1 MYFCPVKLSK
11 MADGYLEKR
20 MEEFASGAKK
30 TVKHVSLDTLF
41 EKNRS
46 YRGYKKDFV
55 VTNDM
60 LKRIVNVNTKI
71 ASGKN
76 QQVLR
81 FKLVTKGEDADFVLK
96 NIKLGGMLPELHL
109 PYEGTEPEAFII
121 VCTSAPETKIIDID
135 LGISLQSMSLKATDM
150 GLNCVMICAFNK
162 VNLVEHLGLKY
173 EPLAILAVGKGA
185 EKIKLKTIGVD
196 ESRAYYRV
204 DGVHYVPKVK
214 LDDIIL

>member
-1 MYFCPVKLSK
+1 
-11 MADGYLEKR
+11 MADGYLENK
-20 MEEFASGAKK
+20 MAEFASGTGKSR
-30 TVKHVSLDTLF
+30 VKHVSLDTLF

-55 VTNDM
+55 VTHDM

-81 FKLVTKGEDADFVLK
+81 FKLVTKGDDADFVLK

-109 PYEGTEPEAFII
+109 PYEGTEPEAFIVI
-121 VCTSAPETKIIDID
+121 CTSAPETKIIDID
-135 LGISLQSMSLKATDM
+135 LGISMQSMSLKATEM
-150 GLNCVMICAFNK
+150 GLNCVMICALNK
-162 VNLVEHLGLKY
+162 VNLVEHFGLKH

-185 EKIKLKTIGVD
+185 EKIKLQTISAD
-196 ESRAYYRV
+196 ESRAYYRI

-214 LDDIIL
+214 LDDILI

>member
-1 MYFCPVKLSK
+1 

-46 YRGYKKDFV
+46 HRGYKKDFV
-55 VTNDM
+55 VTGDM

-81 FKLVTKGEDADFVLK
+81 FKLVTKGVDANFVLQ
-96 NIKLGGMLPELHL
+96 NIKP
-109 PYEGTEPEAFII
+109 FIAKYLDIYI
-121 VCTSAPETKIIDID
+121 VIRQMSNNH
-135 LGISLQSMSLKATDM
+135 SL
-150 GLNCVMICAFNK
+150 F
-162 VNLVEHLGLKY
+162 
-173 EPLAILAVGKGA
+173 
-185 EKIKLKTIGVD
+185 
-196 ESRAYYRV
+196 
-204 DGVHYVPKVK
+204 
-214 LDDIIL
+214 

>member
-1 MYFCPVKLSK
+1 

-30 TVKHVSLDTLF
+30 TIKHVSLDTLF

-55 VTNDM
+55 VKRDM
-60 LKRIVNVNTKI
+60 LERIVNVNTKI

-81 FKLVTKGEDADFVLK
+81 FKLVTKGEGADFVLS

-135 LGISLQSMSLKATDM
+135 LGISLQSMSLKATEM

-162 VNLVEHLGLKY
+162 ANIMEYFKLQH

-185 EKIKLKTIGVD
+185 ENIRIKPISVD

-214 LDDIIL
+214 LEDILI

>member
-1 MYFCPVKLSK
+1 

-20 MEEFASGAKK
+20 MEEFASGTKK

-46 YRGYKKDFV
+46 YRGYKKDYV

-60 LKRIVNVNTKI
+60 LRRIVNVNTKI

-81 FKLVTKGEDADFVLK
+81 FKLVTKGDDADFVLK

-109 PYEGTEPEAFII
+109 PYEGTEPEAFVI
-121 VCTSAPETKIIDID
+121 VCTSVPETKIIDID
-135 LGISLQSMSLKATDM
+135 LGISLQSMSLKATEM

-162 VNLVEHLGLKY
+162 VNLVEHFGLKH
-173 EPLAILAVGKGA
+173 EPLAILAEGKGA
-185 EKIKLKTIGVD
+185 ENIRLETISVD

-214 LDDIIL
+214 IDDILI

>member
-1 MYFCPVKLSK
+1 

-46 YRGYKKDFV
+46 YRGYNKDYL
-55 VTNDM
+55 VTKDM

-81 FKLVTKGEDADFVLK
+81 FKLVTKGEEADFVLK

-135 LGISLQSMSLKATDM
+135 LGISLQSMSLKATEM

-162 VNLVEHLGLKY
+162 VNLVEYFGLKC

-185 EKIKLKTIGVD
+185 ENIKLKPISVE

-204 DGVHYVPKVK
+204 DGVHYVPKVRI
-214 LDDIIL
+214 DDIIL

>member
-1 MYFCPVKLSK
+1 

-20 MEEFASGAKK
+20 MEEFSSSSRKS
-30 TVKHVSLDTLF
+30 TTKHVSLDMLL

-46 YRGYKKDFV
+46 CRGYKKDFV

-81 FKLVTKGEDADFVLK
+81 FKLVTKGEDAVFVLK

-121 VCTSAPETKIIDID
+121 VCTSASETKIIDID
-135 LGISLQSMSLKATDM
+135 LGISLQSMSLKATEM

-162 VNLVEHLGLKY
+162 TNITEHFDLKC
-173 EPLAILAVGKGA
+173 EPLAILAVGKGS
-185 EKIKLKTIGVD
+185 ENIKLKPISVD

-204 DGVHYVPKVK
+204 DGVHYVPKIK
-214 LDDIIL
+214 LDDIVI

>member
-1 MYFCPVKLSK
+1 

-46 YRGYKKDFV
+46 YRGYNKDYL
-55 VTNDM
+55 VTKDM

-81 FKLVTKGEDADFVLK
+81 FKLVTKGEEADFVLK

-121 VCTSAPETKIIDID
+121 VCTSVPETKIIDID
-135 LGISLQSMSLKATDM
+135 LGISLQSMSLKATEM

-162 VNLVEHLGLKY
+162 VNLVDYFGLKY

-185 EKIKLKTIGVD
+185 EKIKLEPISVD

-214 LDDIIL
+214 LEDILL

>member
-1 MYFCPVKLSK
+1 
-11 MADGYLEKR
+11 MA
-20 MEEFASGAKK
+20 EFSAGPKK

-46 YRGYKKDFV
+46 CRGYKKDFV
-55 VTNDM
+55 VTHDM

-81 FKLVTKGEDADFVLK
+81 FKLVTKGDDADFVLQ

-109 PYEGTEPEAFII
+109 PYQGTEPEAFII
-121 VCTSAPETKIIDID
+121 ICTSAPETKIIDID
-135 LGISLQSMSLKATDM
+135 LGISMQSMSLKATEM

-162 VNLVEHLGLKY
+162 ANITEQFRLPY

-185 EKIKLKTIGVD
+185 EKIKLKTISVD

-214 LDDIIL
+214 IEDILL

>member
-1 MYFCPVKLSK
+1 

-20 MEEFASGAKK
+20 MEEFASGSRKS
-30 TVKHVSLDTLF
+30 TSKHVSLDALF

-55 VTNDM
+55 VTDDM
-60 LKRIVNVNTKI
+60 LRRIVNVNTKI

-76 QQVLR
+76 QQLLR
-81 FKLVTKGEDADFVLK
+81 FKLVTKGGDADFVLK

-109 PYEGTEPEAFII
+109 PYEGTEPESFII

-135 LGISLQSMSLKATDM
+135 LGISLQSMSLKATEM

-162 VNLVEHLGLKY
+162 ANIVEHFSLTC

-185 EKIKLKTIGVD
+185 ENIKLKQISVD
-196 ESRAYYRV
+196 ESRAYFRV

-214 LDDIIL
+214 LEDIIL

>member
-1 MYFCPVKLSK
+1 
-11 MADGYLEKR
+11 MA
-20 MEEFASGAKK
+20 EFSAGPKK

-55 VTNDM
+55 VTHDM

-81 FKLVTKGEDADFVLK
+81 FKLVTKGDDADFVLQ

-109 PYEGTEPEAFII
+109 PYQGTEPEAFII
-121 VCTSAPETKIIDID
+121 ICTSAPETKIIDID
-135 LGISLQSMSLKATDM
+135 LGISMQSMSLKATEM

-162 VNLVEHLGLKY
+162 ASITEHFRLPY

-185 EKIKLKTIGVD
+185 EKIKLKTISVD

-214 LDDIIL
+214 IEDILL

>member
-1 MYFCPVKLSK
+1 

-20 MEEFASGAKK
+20 MEEFAAGAKK
-30 TVKHVSLDTLF
+30 TVKHVSFDTLL

-55 VTNDM
+55 VRRDM
-60 LKRIVNVNTKI
+60 LERIVNVNTKI

-81 FKLVTKGEDADFVLK
+81 FKLVTKGEEADFVLN

-109 PYEGTEPEAFII
+109 PYKGTEPEAFII

-135 LGISLQSMSLKATDM
+135 LGISLQSMSLKATEM

-162 VNLVEHLGLKY
+162 ANITEHFKLGC

-185 EKIKLKTIGVD
+185 ENIKLKSISVEEG
-196 ESRAYYRV
+196 RAYYRI

-214 LDDIIL
+214 LEDIIL

>member
-1 MYFCPVKLSK
+1 

-20 MEEFASGAKK
+20 MEEFSSGTKK

-46 YRGYKKDFV
+46 YRGYNKDFL

-81 FKLVTKGEDADFVLK
+81 FRLVTKGEGADFVLK

-109 PYEGTEPEAFII
+109 PYQGTEPEAFII

-135 LGISLQSMSLKATDM
+135 LGLSLQSMSLKAAEM

-162 VNLVEHLGLKY
+162 ANIVEHFGLEY

-185 EKIKLKTIGVD
+185 ENIKIKTISVE

-204 DGVHYVPKVK
+204 DGVHYVPKVR
-214 LDDIIL
+214 LDDIII

>member
-1 MYFCPVKLSK
+1 
-11 MADGYLEKR
+11 MADGYLENK
-20 MEEFASGAKK
+20 MAEFASGTGKSR
-30 TVKHVSLDTLF
+30 VKHVSLDTLF

-46 YRGYKKDFV
+46 YRGFKKDFV
-55 VTNDM
+55 VTHDM

-81 FKLVTKGEDADFVLK
+81 FKLVTKGDDADFVLK

-121 VCTSAPETKIIDID
+121 ICTSAPETKIIDID
-135 LGISLQSMSLKATDM
+135 LGISMQSMSLKATEM

-162 VNLVEHLGLKY
+162 VNLVEHFGLKH

-185 EKIKLKTIGVD
+185 EKIKLQTISVD
-196 ESRAYYRV
+196 ESRAYYRI

-214 LDDIIL
+214 LDDILI

>member
-1 MYFCPVKLSK
+1 

-20 MEEFASGAKK
+20 MEEFSSSSRKS
-30 TVKHVSLDTLF
+30 TTKHVSLDMLF

-46 YRGYKKDFV
+46 CRGYKKDFV

-60 LKRIVNVNTKI
+60 LKRIVNVNIKI

-121 VCTSAPETKIIDID
+121 VCTSAQETKIIDID
-135 LGISLQSMSLKATDM
+135 LGISLQSMSLKATEM

-162 VNLVEHLGLKY
+162 ANIMEHFDLKC

-185 EKIKLKTIGVD
+185 ENIKLTPISVD

-204 DGVHYVPKVK
+204 DGVHYVPKIK
-214 LDDIIL
+214 LDDIVI

>member
-1 MYFCPVKLSK
+1 
-11 MADGYLEKR
+11 
-20 MEEFASGAKK
+20 MEEFSSGVRKPA
-30 TVKHVSLDTLF
+30 TKHVSLDTLF
-41 EKNRS
+41 ERNRS

-55 VTNDM
+55 VKRDM
-60 LKRIVNVNTKI
+60 LERIVNVNTKI

-81 FKLVTKGEDADFVLK
+81 FKLVTKGADADFVLG

-135 LGISLQSMSLKATDM
+135 LGISLQSMSLKATEM

-162 VNLVEHLGLKY
+162 ANIMEHFKLQC

-185 EKIKLKTIGVD
+185 ENIKLKQISVE
-196 ESRAYYRV
+196 ESRAYYRI
-204 DGVHYVPKVK
+204 DGVHYVPKVR
-214 LDDIIL
+214 LEDILL

>member
-1 MYFCPVKLSK
+1 

-20 MEEFASGAKK
+20 MEEFASGTKK

-46 YRGYKKDFV
+46 CRGYKKDFV

-81 FKLVTKGEDADFVLK
+81 FKLVTKGDDANFVLQ

-109 PYEGTEPEAFII
+109 PYKGTEPEAFII

-135 LGISLQSMSLKATDM
+135 LGISLQSMSLKATEM

-162 VNLVEHLGLKY
+162 TNITEHFDLKC

-185 EKIKLKTIGVD
+185 ENIKLKPISVD

-204 DGVHYVPKVK
+204 DGVHYVPKIK
-214 LDDIIL
+214 LDDIVI

>member
-1 MYFCPVKLSK
+1 

-20 MEEFASGAKK
+20 MEEFSSGVRKPAA
-30 TVKHVSLDTLF
+30 KHVSLDTLF
-41 EKNRS
+41 ERNRS

-55 VTNDM
+55 VKRDM
-60 LKRIVNVNTKI
+60 LERIVNVNTKI

-81 FKLVTKGEDADFVLK
+81 FKLVTKGADADFVLG

-109 PYEGTEPEAFII
+109 PYEDTEPEAFII

-135 LGISLQSMSLKATDM
+135 LGISLQSMSLKATEM

-162 VNLVEHLGLKY
+162 ANIMEHFKLQC

-185 EKIKLKTIGVD
+185 ENIKLKQISVE
-196 ESRAYYRV
+196 ESREYYRI
-204 DGVHYVPKVK
+204 DGVHYVPKVR
-214 LDDIIL
+214 LEDILL

>member
-1 MYFCPVKLSK
+1 

-20 MEEFASGAKK
+20 MEEFASGVKK

-46 YRGYKKDFV
+46 YRGYKKDYV

-60 LKRIVNVNTKI
+60 LRRIVNVNTKI

-81 FKLVTKGEDADFVLK
+81 FKLVTKGDDADFVLK

-109 PYEGTEPEAFII
+109 PYEGTEPEAFVI

-135 LGISLQSMSLKATDM
+135 LGISLQSMSLKATEM

-162 VNLVEHLGLKY
+162 VNLVEHFGLKH
-173 EPLAILAVGKGA
+173 EPLAILAVGNGA
-185 EKIKLKTIGVD
+185 ENIRLETISVD

-214 LDDIIL
+214 IDDILI

>member
-1 MYFCPVKLSK
+1 

-20 MEEFASGAKK
+20 MEEFSSTSRQS

-55 VTNDM
+55 VTRDM

-81 FKLVTKGEDADFVLK
+81 FKLVTKGDDADFVLG

-121 VCTSAPETKIIDID
+121 ICTSAPETKIIDID
-135 LGISLQSMSLKATDM
+135 LGISMQSMSLKATEM

-162 VNLVEHLGLKY
+162 ANITEHFRLTY

-185 EKIKLKTIGVD
+185 ENIKLKPISVD

-214 LDDIIL
+214 VEDILL

>member
-1 MYFCPVKLSK
+1 

-20 MEEFASGAKK
+20 MEEFNSGAKK

-55 VTNDM
+55 VKQDM
-60 LKRIVNVNTKI
+60 LERIVNVNTKI

-76 QQVLR
+76 QQALR
-81 FKLVTKGEDADFVLK
+81 FKLVTKGENADFVLE

-109 PYEGTEPEAFII
+109 PYKGTEPESFII
-121 VCTSAPETKIIDID
+121 VCGTVPENKILDID
-135 LGISLQSMSLKATDM
+135 LGISLQSMALKATEM
-150 GLNCVMICAFNK
+150 GLNALIICAFNK
-162 VNLVEHLGLKY
+162 TNITEHFKLQY

-185 EKIKLKTIGVD
+185 ENIKLKTSSPE
-196 ESRAYYRV
+196 ESRAYFREN
-204 DGVHYVPKVK
+204 DVHFVPKLK
-214 LDDIIL
+214 LEDIIL

>member
-1 MYFCPVKLSK
+1 
-11 MADGYLEKR
+11 MADGYLENK
-20 MEEFASGAKK
+20 MAEFASGTGK
-30 TVKHVSLDTLF
+30 TRVKHVSLDTLF

-55 VTNDM
+55 VRRDM
-60 LKRIVNVNTKI
+60 LERIVNVNTKI

-81 FKLVTKGEDADFVLK
+81 FKLITKGEDADFVLK

-135 LGISLQSMSLKATDM
+135 LGISLQSMSLKATEM

-162 VNLVEHLGLKY
+162 ANLTEHFSLKY
-173 EPLAILAVGKGA
+173 EPLAVLAVGKGA
-185 EKIKLKTIGVD
+185 ENIKLKPISV
-196 ESRAYYRV
+196 EENRAYYRV

-214 LDDIIL
+214 LEDIVF

>member
-1 MYFCPVKLSK
+1 

-20 MEEFASGAKK
+20 MEEFATGAKK
-30 TVKHVSLDTLF
+30 MVKHVSLDTLF
-41 EKNRS
+41 EKNHS

-81 FKLVTKGEDADFVLK
+81 FKLVTKGEDADFVLQ

-109 PYEGTEPEAFII
+109 PFPGTEPKAFII
-121 VCTSAPETKIIDID
+121 VCTTVPESKMLHVDI
-135 LGISLQSMSLKATDM
+135 GIAVQSMLLKAVEM
-150 GLNCVMICAFNK
+150 GYNGLIIGAFNAK
-162 VNLVEHLGLKY
+162 KIEEAFALPYPPVL
-173 EPLAILAVGKGA
+173 ILAVGKGS
-185 EKIKLKTIGVD
+185 EKIELTEISAN
-196 ESRAYYRV
+196 ESHAYYR
-204 DGVHYVPKVK
+204 DENGTHYVPKVRWEE
-214 LDDIIL
+214 LVIS